1 MFIDK
6 NKIKKPIEKK
16 DKKKLESTKST
27 ESTLKTYNLSHKTK
41 ITS

>member
-6 NKIKKPIEKK
+6 NKKKPIEKK
-16 DKKKLESTKST
+16 DKKKL